1 MKNFHPHSCPRC
13 TKEFKETTQLLSHL
27 KNNPNCKD
35 ESKKV
40 IIKRERNDEMKEES
54 EDKPKKLK
62 VCPCLYQTISTII
75 FTRCGRVV
83 TDFEREAKT
92 RCNFQF

>member
-62 VCPCLYQTISTII
+62 VCPCLYQTTKKEGRTENLLGPDNNGII
-75 FTRCGRVV
+75 IPIILIF
-83 TDFEREAKT
+83 
-92 RCNFQF
+92 